1 MRAERFG
8 KGRQGLL
15 LGLCAA
21 LGAWLVLG
29 LLVFAA
35 QALADPY
42 VPPSGGATEPPLEG
56 LGSCPTGPA
65 EPYEGEDHAAIEL
78 RLLRTELAES
88 CAALAGRTDEVSH
101 RVWWV
106 VAEAVQAQEQR
117 VLANTLASETRDRLA
132 PPVPVSVDDWTYELP
147 LDTEDVSSAESSADV
162 VSAVDATGTA
172 LKEALWFLSGLLV
185 MLAGSA
191 LYRHLKP

>member
-1 MRAERFG
+1 
-8 KGRQGLL
+8 
-15 LGLCAA
+15 
-21 LGAWLVLG
+21 
-29 LLVFAA
+29 
-35 QALADPY
+35 
-42 VPPSGGATEPPLEG
+42 LEG

-65 EPYEGEDHAAIEL
+65 ESYEGEDPAALEL

-88 CAALAGRTDEVSH
+88 CSALAGRAEELAH
-101 RVWWV
+101 RLWWV
-106 VAEAVQAQEQR
+106 VAEAAQAQEQR
-117 VLANTLASETRDRLA
+117 VLSNTLLSESRDRLA
-132 PPVPVSVDDWTYELP
+132 APVPVSVDDWTYELP
-147 LDTEDVSSAESSADV
+147 LDTQDASSAESSADV